1 MPTVPPPLPQ
11 PLLVRLVAY
20 AFYDDHYRC
29 NPPHDAI
36 VRYAVQLFD
45 IRGEP
50 RPYFIL
56 EIVTGAHI
64 PLYSMAEQ
72 DGNAGQRPPDS
83 VPKGG
88 SDEVVVFFVQIVS
101 IANGTVNPG
110 QNKIRM
116 VIVLICVCSELSDL
130 SICCEW
136 EMGIIGSNSYSNR
149 DSNEPAQL
157 AAEYR
162 GQGFQ
167 TLKLKVGKNLNSD
180 IEVQKAIRLVH
191 PDCSFILD
199 ANEGYTRNQAIEVL
213 DRLNGERA
221 MERQRARGLSWV
233 GLEGSANGQW
243 WISSIG
249 KTLDEGISFHR
260 VGSRQWQDYLLL
272 HGQRMTSGHMLV
284 MLMLLQCHVAW
295 GALLATRPLLFACF
309 YFTVYIIFHVMNVLS
324 LHELDPVFK
333 KFSFSESVASLFSSL
348 GYKRPA
354 VIQSMYIFK
363 QPGIGGEVV
372 PHQDNTFLYTEPRT
386 CTGLWLALEDATIN
400 NGCLWAILGS
410 HKKGLVRRM
419 VRDENGTH
427 FDRPSPVYDQK
438 EFVPLEVKSGALVVI
453 HGDLI
458 HQSFENLS
466 PASRHAF
473 SLHVVDT
480 EGCKWSEDNWLVHI
494 HN

>member
-1 MPTVPPPLPQ
+1 MWLG
-11 PLLVRLVAY
+11 A
-20 AFYDDHYRC
+20 
-29 NPPHDAI
+29 
-36 VRYAVQLFD
+36 RYWQ
-45 IRGEP
+45 
-50 RPYFIL
+50 
-56 EIVTGAHI
+56 
-64 PLYSMAEQ
+64 
-72 DGNAGQRPPDS
+72 
-83 VPKGG
+83 
-88 SDEVVVFFVQIVS
+88 
-101 IANGTVNPG
+101 
-110 QNKIRM
+110 
-116 VIVLICVCSELSDL
+116 
-130 SICCEW
+130 
-136 EMGIIGSNSYSNR
+136 
-149 DSNEPAQL
+149 
-157 AAEYR
+157 
-162 GQGFQ
+162 
-167 TLKLKVGKNLNSD
+167 
-180 IEVQKAIRLVH
+180 
-191 PDCSFILD
+191 
-199 ANEGYTRNQAIEVL
+199 QA
-213 DRLNGERA
+213 
-221 MERQRARGLSWV
+221 
-233 GLEGSANGQW
+233 
-243 WISSIG
+243 
-249 KTLDEGISFHR
+249 
-260 VGSRQWQDYLLL
+260 
-272 HGQRMTSGHMLV
+272 
-284 MLMLLQCHVAW
+284 
-295 GALLATRPLLFACF
+295 
-309 YFTVYIIFHVMNVLS
+309 

-480 EGCKWSEDNWLVHI
+480 EGCKWSEDNWL
-494 HN
+494 